1 MMKFIKQDHIPTDR
15 RPLGYWLRAIE
26 GPLREN
32 MRGAFA
38 TFGVTRRE
46 WRTLTTL
53 HAGPAS
59 AAEVEAALPAAPR
72 PRPAAR
78 AASTRIVRTAPLE
91 QLLDGF
97 VSRGWATAR
106 PRQLRADRGGRA
118 HPRRRSR
125 RTCRRCARPSTAGIP
140 DADYATTMATLERI
154 AKNVGWDPGKRRGR
168 GRAPRARSAPRAP
181 AEARTG

>member
-1 MMKFIKQDHIPTDR
+1 MMKFIRRDHIPTDR

-53 HAGPAS
+53 HAGAAS
-59 AAEVEAALPAAPR
+59 AAEVEAAFPARRVHGPEGHR
-72 PRPAAR
+72 LHREH
-78 AASTRIVRTAPLE
+78 RTIE

-97 VSRGWATAR
+97 VSRGWASFDRGSYALTAEGER
-106 PRQLRADRGGRA
+106 VHDAILTNVQTLRANV
-118 HPRRRSR
+118 
-125 RTCRRCARPSTAGIP
+125 TAGIP
-140 DADYATTMATLERI
+140 DADYTTTMATLERI
-154 AKNVGWDPGKRRGR
+154 AKNVGWDPENRAKAHGIGRGR
-168 GRAPRARSAPRAP
+168 GHGPHREHQLKR
-181 AEARTG
+181 GLV